1 MSAPLTKKQQK
12 ALAFRSKQKAKKA
25 DLPEPD
31 AVPEED
37 IDDAGDVIDAVV
49 VSKSSAPAEASSSKD
64 RKRKRDEGEAEAVPK
79 KGKGKKT
86 AWDDDEEGEGEEGKK
101 KSKKEVKQR
110 FILFVGNL
118 DFKTTREEVQKH
130 FKPAVGRLPAVRLL
144 TTKPTPKAPSKS
156 RGIAFLEL
164 PTSAELQ
171 ACLKLH
177 HSSLNGR
184 TINVELTAGG
194 GGKSGARKE
203 KIRERNDRIG
213 GQRERRAER
222 EAEAEAEAEGG
233 EGPSEAGSA
242 GRGGTSGAGAEAT
255 DGEGALKTR
264 GGRRVKAKT
273 NVSIAAH
280 PSWQL
285 SPSLGEVSALLI
297 SSKTDTAG
305 PRSRNNGPPS
315 GWGNRSG
322 QSNPSRGPNGSNRR
336 KFQPTGANA
345 LVVG

>member
-110 FILFVGNL
+110 FILFVGEWISSLACWTVLSRNNEVVRIGDRRTSRDPLLISLPGNL

-130 FKPAVGRLPAVRLL
+130 FKPAVGASVPVHINDGLHPPFSLIVRPPPRRPPTDHQTHAQSPLQVPRDRLPRTPHVSRAPGVSE
-144 TTKPTPKAPSKS
+144 TTSFQP
-156 RGIAFLEL
+156 
-164 PTSAELQ
+164 
-171 ACLKLH
+171 
-177 HSSLNGR
+177 
-184 TINVELTAGG
+184 
-194 GGKSGARKE
+194 
-203 KIRERNDRIG
+203 ERADHQCRVDG
-213 GQRERRAER
+213 W
-222 EAEAEAEAEGG
+222 
-233 EGPSEAGSA
+233 
-242 GRGGTSGAGAEAT
+242 GRGEER
-255 DGEGALKTR
+255 GEE
-264 GGRRVKAKT
+264 
-273 NVSIAAH
+273 
-280 PSWQL
+280 
-285 SPSLGEVSALLI
+285 GE
-297 SSKTDTAG
+297 DPG
-305 PRSRNNGPPS
+305 EE
-315 GWGNRSG
+315 
-322 QSNPSRGPNGSNRR
+322 
-336 KFQPTGANA
+336 
-345 LVVG
+345 